1 MNDFET
7 QQGLN
12 DVVTAKVQRM
22 IDGKQQTVQ
31 QTLSRLIDEGQNGP
45 RLYRPDRGGTAAQ
58 RGTSRHILYRTRAC
72 ADEHAAGTILPAF
85 ECRGAVS

>member
-31 QTLSRLIDEGQNGP
+31 QTLSRLIDEGAKWPKTLSP
-45 RLYRPDRGGTAAQ
+45 RSGWNSGSK
-58 RGTSRHILYRTRAC
+58 GHIPSYP
-72 ADEHAAGTILPAF
+72 LPNKGM
-85 ECRGAVS
+85 C